1 MGQRIAADQTSTR
14 GSGPKFTLDIE
25 GHLVPWDEETIT
37 AEQVAELGGWDISQ
51 GVILIDLRDNTERAL
66 EPDEVVVVRPGLGF
80 SKRVRFK
87 RG

>member
-14 GSGPKFTLDIE
+14 GSGPKFTLD
-25 GHLVPWDEETIT
+25 V
-37 AEQVAELGGWDISQ
+37 EQVAELGGWDISQ